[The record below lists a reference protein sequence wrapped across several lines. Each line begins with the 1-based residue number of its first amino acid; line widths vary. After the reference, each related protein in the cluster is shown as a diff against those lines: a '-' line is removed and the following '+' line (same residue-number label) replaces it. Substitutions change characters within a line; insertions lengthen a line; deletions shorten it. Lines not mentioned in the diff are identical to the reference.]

1 MCANTLPPQIFTQT
15 KKHSYVCNDIT
26 PPHVQTKKHEA
37 SQSGRKSVKKRS
49 ALDITGL
56 TTIGGN
62 SALAL
67 AVRHG
72 HANVVDYLLSQGECA
87 CGWV

>member
-1 MCANTLPPQIFTQT
+1 MFT
-15 KKHSYVCNDIT
+15 
-26 PPHVQTKKHEA
+26 QTKKHEA